1 MKGKFKKN
9 QIVITTLALMIAI
22 AGYLDFAGTEIGQ
35 ETALTEGVVDDTV
48 ETADSSDISGDISM
62 EDIYAE
68 SESTETGEAVVV
80 GDSGEEAKEEAAQ
93 ESAEAS
99 SVEDIESYD
108 FDLTSNTTEE
118 EETPGEAVLTNG
130 SVSAASDVISEA
142 RLTREQVR
150 SKNKEALLEVINNA
164 NITDAQK
171 QAAIDNMISLTAIA
185 EKEAAAEML
194 LEAKGYTDA
203 VVSITEDSVDVVV
216 NLAEVDDAGR
226 AQIEDIVKRKTGV
239 LSENIVITPI
249 HTN

>member
-35 ETALTEGVVDDTV
+35 ETALTEGVVNDTMESV
-48 ETADSSDISGDISM
+48 DSTDIASDISM

-68 SESTETGEAVVV
+68 SEESETGDAIVV
-80 GDSGEEAKEEAAQ
+80 GDSSEEAEED
-93 ESAEAS
+93 SAEAS
-99 SVEDIESYD
+99 TAEDIESYD
-108 FDLTSNTTEE
+108 FDLTSNTTGE

-130 SVSAASDVISEA
+130 SAASVSDVISEA

-150 SKNKEALLEVINNA
+150 SKNKEALLEVINNS
-164 NITDAQK
+164 NITDTQK
-171 QAAIDNMISLTAIA
+171 QAAIDNMISLTDIA

-203 VVSITEDSVDVVV
+203 VVSITDGSVDVVV
-216 NLAEVDDAGR
+216 NMAEVDDAGR

-239 LSENIVITPI
+239 SAENIVITPI